1 MDKKLFKS
9 KKGEIHFG
17 RNCSEGFE
25 EAGKSDVEDAISKL
39 KKNKNKN
46 KKFWRCNVCNDLYLG
61 EIPPYECP
69 TCHSIEA
76 YVEIDEKEFRKL
88 IGI

>member
-1 MDKKLFKS
+1 MDKQLFKS

-17 RNCSEGFE
+17 RNCPEGFE
-25 EAGKSDVEDAISKL
+25 KADKTDAKNAIL
-39 KKNKNKN
+39 KKSKN
-46 KKFWRCNVCNDLYLG
+46 KKFWRCNVCNDMYLG